1 MRSTTKVARLAIAL
15 ITVSLIGAACG
26 GSDDAA
32 TSETAPVAATSYP
45 TSLDDCA
52 TVSYDYVKPAN
63 VGGMTIT
70 YDINP
75 AAVWD
80 DGSQITVADFKA
92 TWEASLNTPGSI
104 STSGYDLVTGVE
116 AGSSDKQAVVTL

>member
-1 MRSTTKVARLAIAL
+1 MRKTTKVARLAAAL

-26 GSDDAA
+26 GSDDEAA
-32 TSETAPVAATSYP
+32 EVTEETEAPAEEVTAVSYP

-52 TVSYDYVKPAN
+52 NVTYDYAKPAT

-75 AAVWD
+75 AAVWE
-80 DGSQITVADFKA
+80 DGSPITAADFAA
-92 TWEASLNTPGSI
+92 TWS
-104 STSGYDLVTGVE
+104 
-116 AGSSDKQAVVTL
+116 

>member
-1 MRSTTKVARLAIAL
+1 MRTTKKVVSLAIAL
-15 ITVSLIGAACG
+15 VVVSLIGAACG
-26 GSDDAA
+26 GSDEAA
-32 TSETAPVAATSYP
+32 VDTTPAEVVAPASYP

-52 TVSYDYVKPAN
+52 AVSYDYVKPAR

-80 DGSQITVADFKA
+80 DG
-92 TWEASLNTPGSI
+92 
-104 STSGYDLVTGVE
+104 
-116 AGSSDKQAVVTL
+116 

>member
-32 TSETAPVAATSYP
+32 TSDETAAVAATSYP

-80 DGSQITVADFKA
+80 DG
-92 TWEASLNTPGSI
+92 
-104 STSGYDLVTGVE
+104 
-116 AGSSDKQAVVTL
+116 